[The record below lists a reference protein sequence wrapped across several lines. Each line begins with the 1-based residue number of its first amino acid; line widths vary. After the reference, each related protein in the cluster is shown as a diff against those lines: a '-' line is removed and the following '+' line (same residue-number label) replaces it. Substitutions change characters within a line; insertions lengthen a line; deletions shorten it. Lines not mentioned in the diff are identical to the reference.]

1 MQHTSEPH
9 DTDHEEYPDVRYAWY
24 VVAILTLAYIVSFI
38 DRQILSLLV
47 GPIQRDLDI
56 GDKQISLLMGAT
68 FAVFYTLFGIPLG
81 RLADTRSR
89 RMIISAG
96 ITFWSMMTAGCGL
109 ARSFWQ
115 LALFRVGV
123 GVGEATLSPSAY
135 SLIADYFRPQLR
147 STAMSVYSMG
157 IFVGS
162 GLAFIVGGIVV
173 EFSATQESFVLP
185 VVGVVRSWQLVF
197 LVVGLPGLAAALLMF
212 TIREPVRKGARRL
225 IADSTPV
232 TTATTGEVWA
242 YLRDNR
248 ATFLFLNLGVAMVTL
263 NAYGTNSWVP
273 AMFIRRYGWTQG
285 ETGRVFGMI
294 VGIAGTL
301 GIVSGGRLADWLSA
315 RGQRDATVRLSGLA
329 ALAWLPFGVAY
340 PLMPSATWAAVLVA
354 PAIFF
359 SSVPFGIAPAA
370 IQRIMPNTM
379 RAQATAV
386 YLFVINLIGMGLGP
400 TVVATLTEDVFQDKQ
415 AVNYSLAIV
424 GGVSQTIAGVLL
436 LSGLKRYR
444 QSLDYFK
451 DWNAGRDQTARPT

>member
-1 MQHTSEPH
+1 MPHDTEPH
-9 DTDHEEYPDVRYAWY
+9 DTDPEQYPDVRYAWY
-24 VVAILTLAYIVSFI
+24 VVAVLTLAYVVSFI
-38 DRQILSLLV
+38 DRQILGLLV
-47 GPIQRDLDI
+47 GPIQRDLGI
-56 GDKQISLLMGAT
+56 GEKQISLLMGAT
-68 FAVFYTLFGIPLG
+68 FAVFYTLFGVPLG
-81 RLADTRSR
+81 RLADTRNR
-89 RMIISAG
+89 RTIIAAG
-96 ITFWSMMTAGCGL
+96 IAFWSMMTAGCGL

-115 LALFRVGV
+115 LALLRVGV

-162 GLAFIVGGIVV
+162 GLAFILGGMVV
-173 EFSATQESFVLP
+173 KFSAAQESFVLP
-185 VVGVVRSWQLVF
+185 LVGAVRSWQLVF

-212 TIREPVRKGARRL
+212 TIREPIRKGARRS
-225 IADSTPV
+225 IADTNPIAA
-232 TTATTGEVWA
+232 ATTGEVWA

-248 ATFLFLNLGVAMVTL
+248 GTFLFLNLGVAMVTL
-263 NAYGTNSWVP
+263 NTYGTSSWAP
-273 AMFIRRYGWTQG
+273 SMFIRRYGWTPA
-285 ETGRVFGMI
+285 ETGMVFGLI

-315 RGQRDATVRLSGLA
+315 RGYRDATVRLSGLA

-370 IQRIMPNTM
+370 IQRMMPNTM

-400 TVVATLTEDVFQDKQ
+400 TVVATLTEDVFHDKQ
-415 AVNYSLAIV
+415 AVNYSLSIV
-424 GGVSQTIAGVLL
+424 GGISQTIAGILL
-436 LSGLKRYR
+436 LAGLKRYR
-444 QSLDYFK
+444 QSLDYFQE
-451 DWNAGRDQTARPT
+451 WNAGQLQKQ